1 MQTHGASAF
10 TNPTS
15 LNPKSNSNDFNGP
28 VNRLPPSS
36 GAATSPGTAPSS
48 PAPASNDLIV
58 QAERL
63 RDTLRTALQDVTT
76 VISAAR
82 SQRRQSRLMKS
93 TLATIKTLQQ
103 LEA

>member
-1 MQTHGASAF
+1 M
-10 TNPTS
+10 
-15 LNPKSNSNDFNGP
+15 SNSNGFSGP